1 MFGST
6 NIVKDNDKEKKYI
19 YSGYEIAF
27 DRKGKWSLGSD
38 FAIWG

>member
-1 MFGST
+1 M
-6 NIVKDNDKEKKYI
+6 IKKKYIYI